1 MTLKEHVR
9 RIEGV
14 LLTRKGKY
22 LLEVDVFH
30 FLVAVV
36 IIIYTL
42 HSIAFAKKS
51 MHDIFPLSFTK
62 SHTVLTNIVV
72 LILFEN
78 KKLKL
83 NFFLKFYLSAT
94 SVSIQIQNKSHNYY
108 YCNFTYNNKLVTL
121 LASV

>member
-83 NFFLKFYLSAT
+83 IFFF
-94 SVSIQIQNKSHNYY
+94 
-108 YCNFTYNNKLVTL
+108 
-121 LASV
+121 